1 MCSSDLVMPTHVLF
15 ADRAICITA
24 TDSIEIKNQP
34 QLNGAAAPLDSIVL
48 SLSDLPG
55 GLGRITVADDAVW
68 FDSGSLEFLL
78 NQTPVSGRQKLSLGD
93 RIAFSENSEEIRLI
107 QLV

>member
-1 MCSSDLVMPTHVLF
+1 MPTHALF
-15 ADRAICITA
+15 ADRAICIA
-24 TDSIEIKNQP
+24 AADCIEIQNQP
-34 QLNGAAAPLDSIVL
+34 QLNGATAPRDSIVL

-55 GLGRITVADDAVW
+55 GLGRITQADDTVW

-78 NQTPVSGRQKLSLGD
+78 NKTRVSGRQKLSLGD
-93 RIAFSENSEEIRLI
+93 RITFTENSEEIRLI